1 LIRPPATT
9 AELLAEAGPSPAGL
23 FLSLAPGAASSPEM
37 AGPGLWLLVGPEGG
51 FSPGEE
57 AAFLAAGLKPWRLGP
72 LTLRSETA
80 ALAALSIFLGP
91 GGIIG
96 RLCVRNEPRRPK
108 AGNRFMK

>member
-1 LIRPPATT
+1 M
-9 AELLAEAGPSPAGL
+9 ELLAEAGPGSAGL
-23 FLSLAPGAASSPEM
+23 FLSLAAGAASAPEM

-80 ALAALSIFLGP
+80 ALAALSRAQP
-91 GGIIG
+91 WT
-96 RLCVRNEPRRPK
+96 
-108 AGNRFMK
+108 